1 MSREPTKSAQQP
13 PVVKSATAG
22 FARLDGEAF
31 PVFEAGWVWLVGAGP
46 GAPGLMSLLCYHA
59 MQNCDVVVYDALV
72 NPDILR
78 WVRQGV
84 ILEYAGKRGGKPSPV
99 QQDISLRLI
108 ELARA
113 GKRVLRLKG
122 GDPFMFGRGGEE
134 SQALAKAKIP
144 FRIVPGITA
153 GVGGLAYAGIPSTH
167 RDTNHSVIFLTGHDA
182 TGKMPANVELAGRR
196 HRLPR
201 DRNVYGRQA
210 LGRDCSGFDGRR
222 AGAKRPRDHHFQRL
236 PARTSR
242 CRQPRSIRPEPL
254 WPRTIRPP
262 PPSSSSATP
271 PTGAKCSI
279 GTPRRSGRMPLA
291 KAFVVAAPSS
301 GSGKTMLT
309 LGLLRAF
316 RNRGLRVASAKVGPD
331 HIDPRFHEAASGRPC
346 LNLDPWAMKREVI
359 ASLLTDL
366 NHDADLVIVEGV
378 MGLFDGPQGAKG
390 STADLAQDM
399 GLPIVLVLDSGHQGQ
414 SIAALARRLH

>member
-1 MSREPTKSAQQP
+1 MSREPTKSALEMAA
-13 PVVKSATAG
+13 VNSVAAG

-31 PVFEAGWVWLVGAGP
+31 PIFEAGWVWLVGAGP

-78 WVRQGV
+78 WVKPGV
-84 ILEYAGKRGGKPSPV
+84 VLEYAGKRGGKPSPV

-182 TGKMPANVELAGRR
+182 SGKMPANVNWQAVAKASPVIVMYMAVKHLGEIA
-196 HRLPR
+196 
-201 DRNVYGRQA
+201 QA
-210 LGRDCSGFDGRR
+210 LMEGGRDAGDPVTIISNASLPQQKVTSTTLKQSGAFV
-222 AGAKRPRDHHFQRL
+222 A
-236 PARTSR
+236 
-242 CRQPRSIRPEPL
+242 ENN
-254 WPRTIRPP
+254 
-262 PPSSSSATP
+262 P
-271 PTGAKCSI
+271 PTPAIVVVGHASDWREMLDWYSPALRENTI
-279 GTPRRSGRMPLA
+279 G
-291 KAFVVAAPSS
+291 
-301 GSGKTMLT
+301 
-309 LGLLRAF
+309 
-316 RNRGLRVASAKVGPD
+316 
-331 HIDPRFHEAASGRPC
+331 
-346 LNLDPWAMKREVI
+346 
-359 ASLLTDL
+359 
-366 NHDADLVIVEGV
+366 
-378 MGLFDGPQGAKG
+378 
-390 STADLAQDM
+390 
-399 GLPIVLVLDSGHQGQ
+399 
-414 SIAALARRLH
+414 